1 MRKFALIFRKLF
13 VAFSAKIDFS
23 ETSTKN
29 AKFQEKKI
37 PRITKVEAVTKF
49 C

>member
-1 MRKFALIFRKLF
+1 MHKLAMIFRKLF

-23 ETSTKN
+23 ETNTKN
-29 AKFQEKKI
+29 EKFQKKNPSI
-37 PRITKVEAVTKF
+37 FKVEAVTKF